1 MIINPRVSSIKCKRH
16 DEWFQEYKHLMAL
29 SSYLLNDSSSN
40 GSLKPRNEK
49 IIESRELKRIQQAF
63 LITYRSLMNQESIE
77 RWSYPSCS
85 VSSLEFFLL
94 IPQLVIYLKKS
105 IEISYKTIETSESS
119 MTIFYK
125 AFNKFWNSW
134 KLKDK

>member
-1 MIINPRVSSIKCKRH
+1 MIRESSVNLPLLIDYYSTAFGYVL
-16 DEWFQEYKHLMAL
+16 DEQDTIWFK
-29 SSYLLNDSSSN
+29 DTSN

-85 VSSLEFFLL
+85 VSSFIFYYK
-94 IPQLVIYLKKS
+94 QLVI
-105 IEISYKTIETSESS
+105 
-119 MTIFYK
+119 F
-125 AFNKFWNSW
+125 
-134 KLKDK
+134 

>member
-1 MIINPRVSSIKCKRH
+1 MTIKR
-16 DEWFQEYKHLMAL
+16 DTIWFK
-29 SSYLLNDSSSN
+29 DTSN

-94 IPQLVIYLKKS
+94 IPQLVLPQQPCNTLDDYS
-105 IEISYKTIETSESS
+105 
-119 MTIFYK
+119 
-125 AFNKFWNSW
+125 
-134 KLKDK
+134 

>member
-1 MIINPRVSSIKCKRH
+1 MPLGVNLKSREANSQTGHRMTIKR
-16 DEWFQEYKHLMAL
+16 DTIWFK
-29 SSYLLNDSSSN
+29 DTSN

-94 IPQLVIYLKKS
+94 IPQLVI
-105 IEISYKTIETSESS
+105 SS
-119 MTIFYK
+119 RELRK
-125 AFNKFWNSW
+125 
-134 KLKDK
+134 